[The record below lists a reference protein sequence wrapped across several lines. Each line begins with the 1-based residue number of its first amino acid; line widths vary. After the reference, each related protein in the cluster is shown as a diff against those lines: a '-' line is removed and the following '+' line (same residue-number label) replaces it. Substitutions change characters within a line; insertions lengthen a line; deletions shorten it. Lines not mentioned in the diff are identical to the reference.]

1 MMSSFFDE
9 QGFIYQILVT
19 LGFNVNIEITNTYEF
34 IYFVFISLVAVIFL
48 VMFLKI
54 LFVTVL
60 NFFKSVSL

>member
-9 QGFIYQILVT
+9 QGLIYQILVT

-34 IYFVFISLVAVIFL
+34 IYCVFISLVAVIFL

>member
-1 MMSSFFDE
+1 MSSFFDE
-9 QGFIYQILVT
+9 QGLIYQILVT